1 VPLHQLVDLRVYV
14 TSPAEADR
22 VRETLASRCPRAR
35 TIAVALAQVCRPEL
49 LVEIEGVAE
58 L

>member
-1 VPLHQLVDLRVYV
+1 LPHCIAWSIYVYV
-14 TSPAEADR
+14 TSPAEAER
-22 VRETLASRCPRAR
+22 VRGVIASLCPRAR
-35 TIAVALAQVCRPEL
+35 HVAVALAQVCRPEL